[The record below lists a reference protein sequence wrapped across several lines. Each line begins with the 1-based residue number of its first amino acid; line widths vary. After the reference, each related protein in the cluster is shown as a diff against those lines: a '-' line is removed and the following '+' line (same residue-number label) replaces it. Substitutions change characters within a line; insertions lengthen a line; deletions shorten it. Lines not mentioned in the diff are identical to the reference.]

1 MQIKIDAPGHK
12 NQNKLRDFLQ
22 DKILSSFSRYKFIN
36 SISTRITEDNG
47 FKVIS
52 LQLIPKNG
60 SPLFVKD
67 TNRDENQ
74 AVNSAMK
81 KMQSQIKKY
90 KEMRFGKSR
99 ARRN

>member
-1 MQIKIDAPGHK
+1 MLPVTKIRTNYA
-12 NQNKLRDFLQ
+12 
-22 DKILSSFSRYKFIN
+22 ISFKTKSYLAFP
-36 SISTRITEDNG
+36 D